1 MLAIRTAANAL
12 ELPLLLWVGGGGGGG
27 GVGGGEEA
35 GVGGAVQ
42 PLLATEALPLLLRHA
57 NAKFDAN
64 QRRIK
69 AMYDAFEQLAHI
81 SR

>member
-12 ELPLLLWVGGGGGGG
+12 ELPLLLWAGGG

-35 GVGGAVQ
+35 GGGGAVQ

-81 SR
+81 SC